1 MQAYFLSQMQREK
14 PSTESKGM
22 QKRFINEIDQSFAEV
37 SKRLP
42 QIKQLLT
49 KLEKEDD
56 YEELNEKTFS
66 QLNQVIKKGK
76 KDISDA
82 DASL

>member
-22 QKRFINEIDQSFAEV
+22 QKRFIGEINESFGEV

-42 QIKQLLT
+42 EIKLLLT

-56 YEELNEKTFS
+56 FDELNEKTIS

>member
-56 YEELNEKTFS
+56 YDELNEKTFS

>member
-1 MQAYFLSQMQREK
+1 MQREK

-22 QKRFINEIDQSFAEV
+22 QKRFIDEIDQSLAEV

-56 YEELNEKTFS
+56 FDELNEKTIS
-66 QLNQVIKKGK
+66 QLN
-76 KDISDA
+76 
-82 DASL
+82 